1 MENAVQSL
9 DGGGVFCE
17 PCALAIGIFDAVH
30 KGHQRVL
37 SAAKDF
43 AVQNG
48 AKAFVLTFYPHP
60 SKILGAKNLQG
71 CPLIYPA
78 GIRAELLLDF
88 GMDGVFF
95 KDFTPEFAS
104 KTPREF
110 FDFLMEKFPNLK
122 CVATGENFRF
132 GFRASADVKVLKE
145 LAGERGVETIS
156 VCGVLDGG
164 EFVSSTRLRKALR
177 EGDMQSFSEMS
188 GRNYFCQ
195 GRVEDGRKLGRT
207 IGFPTLNLK
216 VSGECMPKFGVYA
229 SRLRNLD
236 TNEIFCGVS
245 NLGVNPTVGEC
256 SPVLETNT
264 FNVPDFGTGANIKVE
279 LLKFLRAEEKF
290 ASIDELKAQ
299 IAVDK
304 EIAKKSFA
312 FKFPE
317 FYA

>member
-30 KGHQRVL
+30 KGHQHVL
-37 SAAKDF
+37 NAAKDF
-43 AVQNG
+43 AAKNG

-60 SKILGAKNLQG
+60 SKVLGGEKAGG

-78 GIRAELLLDF
+78 DVRAELLLDF

-104 KTPREF
+104 KTPEEF
-110 FDFLMEKFPNLK
+110 FGFLMEKFPNLK

-132 GFRASADVKVLKE
+132 GVRASADVKVLKE
-145 LAGERGVETIS
+145 LAGGSGVETIS

-164 EFVSSTRLRKALR
+164 NFVSSTRLRKALQD
-177 EGDMQSFSEMS
+177 GDMQSFYEMS
-188 GRNYFCQ
+188 GRNYFCR
-195 GRVEDGRKLGRT
+195 GRVEGGRKLGRT

-216 VSGECMPKFGVYA
+216 AFGECKPKFGVYA
-229 SRLRNLD
+229 SRLQNLD
-236 TNEIFCGVS
+236 TKEIFCGVS
-245 NLGVNPTVGEC
+245 NVGVNPTVGEC
-256 SPVLETNT
+256 APVLETNT
-264 FNVPDFGTGANIKVE
+264 FDFPDFGEGANIKVE
-279 LLKFLRAEEKF
+279 LLKFLRGEKKF
-290 ASIDELKAQ
+290 ASINELKAQ

-304 EIAKKSFA
+304 ENAN
-312 FKFPE
+312 KF
-317 FYA
+317 FRVCGC